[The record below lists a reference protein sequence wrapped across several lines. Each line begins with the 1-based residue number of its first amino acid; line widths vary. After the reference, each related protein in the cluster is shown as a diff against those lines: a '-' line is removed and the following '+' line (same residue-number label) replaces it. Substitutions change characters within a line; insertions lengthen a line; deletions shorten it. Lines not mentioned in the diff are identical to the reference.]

1 MIFDDV
7 KQKIDD
13 GRLGL
18 NEGIPMGFERL
29 RNVIPG
35 IQQGTYYL
43 VGGELGTG
51 KSSIVDELFV
61 YNPYEYVQLN
71 EKKVDFHVLYFSL
84 ELDKVRKIA
93 KAIARRIFHKYKIL
107 IDINYV
113 LSKGK
118 HRISDEVY
126 KQVLAECDYFYKL
139 EEYVTFFDRTENPTG
154 IWMNVL
160 NYSKNNGVWTNSRN
174 SEGEFVPSEYK
185 PTNPNKIT
193 LVVVDHIGLMR
204 MERGYNKKQNIDK
217 MSEYCI
223 ILRNKCQYSPV
234 LIQQLNRSMS
244 SSERFSANRVEPQL
258 SDFKDSQNP
267 EEDADIVLAVFN
279 PSRYDIKSFYGYNTG
294 LLRNKFRSLSVL
306 KNRDGDAEQILGM
319 GFIGQ
324 TGTFFE
330 LPKSEEMTSQHY
342 EQIIKVH

>member
-1 MIFDDV
+1 
-7 KQKIDD
+7 
-13 GRLGL
+13 
-18 NEGIPMGFERL
+18 
-29 RNVIPG
+29 
-35 IQQGTYYL
+35 
-43 VGGELGTG
+43 
-51 KSSIVDELFV
+51 
-61 YNPYEYVQLN
+61 
-71 EKKVDFHVLYFSL
+71 
-84 ELDKVRKIA
+84 
-93 KAIARRIFHKYKIL
+93 
-107 IDINYV
+107 V

>member
-1 MIFDDV
+1 MIFDEV
-7 KQKIDD
+7 KKKIDN

-18 NEGIPMGFERL
+18 NQGIPMGFERL
-29 RNVIPG
+29 RNSIPG

-51 KSSIVDELFV
+51 KSSMVDELFV
-61 YNPYEYVQLN
+61 YNPFDYVLN
-71 EKKVDFHVLYFSL
+71 NQGQTDFHVLYFSL
-84 ELDKVRKIA
+84 EIDKVRKIA
-93 KAIARRIFHKYKIL
+93 KAIARRVFYKYKIL

-118 HRISDEVY
+118 NRVSEEIYQYILS
-126 KQVLAECDYFYKL
+126 ECDYFYKL
-139 EEYVTFFDRTENPTG
+139 EEYVTFFDGIENPTG
-154 IWMNVL
+154 IWMKAL
-160 NYSKNNGVWTNSRN
+160 NYSKNNGTWTNCKN
-174 SEGEFVPSEYK
+174 SDGDFVPSEY
-185 PTNPNKIT
+185 TPNDPCKIT
-193 LVVVDHIGLMR
+193 LVVVDHVGLMR
-204 MERGYNKKQNIDK
+204 HERGFNKKQNIDK
-217 MSEYCI
+217 LSEYCI

-267 EEDADIVLAVFN
+267 EEDSDIVLAVFN
-279 PSRYDIKSFYGYNTG
+279 PSRYDIKNFYGYNTA
-294 LLRNKFRSLSVL
+294 LLKNRFRSLSIL
-306 KNRDGDAEQILGM
+306 KNRDGDAEQVLGM

-330 LPKSEEMTSQHY
+330 LPQSNIMQNSDY
-342 EQIIKVH
+342 EKIIKL